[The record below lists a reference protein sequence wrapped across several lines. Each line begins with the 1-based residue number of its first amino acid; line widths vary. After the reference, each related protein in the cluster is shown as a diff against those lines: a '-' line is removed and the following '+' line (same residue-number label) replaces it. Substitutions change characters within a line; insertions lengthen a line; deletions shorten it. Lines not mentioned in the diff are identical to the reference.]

1 MTINLKRPIAG
12 NLYIQLLSSKK
23 SVDVGSAGHIY
34 FHSIINLVWYY
45 VLIKKMIKVLEL
57 YRHPV
62 KSFTSERRDELQVSN
77 GKVEGDRVLAFRFAD
92 KGASDDFSWQK
103 KHNFVALV
111 NTPGISRLEMR
122 FDLDSRILS
131 LKLGRELLVSG
142 SIDLEE
148 DRSDLSEAVSKFV
161 SSLEINPLVGHPE
174 RLPLNLIGD
183 GRQALFHDSEIGGVT
198 LYSSESLAAL
208 QASVGTDIDGRR
220 FRTNVVISGVEAWEE
235 LSWTGRLSIGDGEF
249 EIEKTVTR
257 CLATHVNPVDGCRD
271 QEIMKSLI
279 EANEFKLPTFA
290 IRLNPLNVDSIIRVG
305 DVVSTT

>member
-1 MTINLKRPIAG
+1 M
-12 NLYIQLLSSKK
+12 
-23 SVDVGSAGHIY
+23 
-34 FHSIINLVWYY
+34 
-45 VLIKKMIKVLEL
+45 
-57 YRHPV
+57 
-62 KSFTSERRDELQVSN
+62 KSFTPDRRDELRVSN
-77 GKVEGDRVLAFRFAD
+77 GKIEGDRVLAFRFAD
-92 KGASDDFSWQK
+92 KGAPDDFSWQK

-111 NTPGISRLEMR
+111 NTPGISRLEMI
-122 FDLDSRILS
+122 FDTDSRILS

-148 DRSDLSEAVSKFV
+148 DRSDLSEGVSEFV

-208 QASVGTDIDGRR
+208 QASVGTDLDGRR

-235 LSWTGRLSIGDGEF
+235 LSWNGRLIIGDGEY

-257 CLATHVNPVDGCRD
+257 CLATHVNPVAGYRD
-271 QEIMKSLI
+271 HEIMKSLI
-279 EANEFKLPTFA
+279 EANQLKLPTFA
-290 IRLNPLNVDSIIRVG
+290 IRMKPLNDDTVIRIG
-305 DVVSTT
+305 DLVSPM